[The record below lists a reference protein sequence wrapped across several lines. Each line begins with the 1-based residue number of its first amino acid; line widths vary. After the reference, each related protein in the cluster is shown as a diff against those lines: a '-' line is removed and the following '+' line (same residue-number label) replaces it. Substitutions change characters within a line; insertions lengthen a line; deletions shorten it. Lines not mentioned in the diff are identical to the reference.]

1 VRLPSRLFAVPLVC
15 GAALAAGFFGT
26 GRPVGK
32 PDDAPPTAPPPGQR
46 AEAPVSAPSQ
56 QRHPVVLDQAD
67 IMRTIEMGGRP
78 VRELQ
83 GNVRVLH
90 QGRVFTFELGRY
102 DLEAGLL
109 TCTGKVRVTEKGHSL
124 TADEV
129 SYDEKR
135 GTVSARGH
143 VHSWGDSLEAWAER
157 GNWFNGL
164 QQGELQVQAR
174 LLDKARK
181 VELKAGQVDVD
192 HQRGVYSAT
201 RAPLLTL
208 LEKPPTT
215 LQAKRIQWRRQD
227 SLAVAVREVKL
238 NREDIQ
244 ATCDSMVWHD
254 NTERMEFLQTPEI
267 TRGRQVVRGDKVEAL
282 LRSRRDLDSLW
293 VQGGARMESPADSV
307 SLRLRD
313 QLSGAWMEMDF
324 HAGQLISVFVSGQ
337 ARSINFLKDEDG
349 RPGMNVA
356 DAARMW
362 ITLKDQ
368 KLDTVRMGGGMEARW
383 VPLAEPPVQAA
394 GSGATP

>member
-1 VRLPSRLFAVPLVC
+1 MSLRIRML
-15 GAALAAGFFGT
+15 ALLASSGLALSAGFFGT
-26 GRPVGK
+26 GRRL
-32 PDDAPPTAPPPGQR
+32 PDPDEAAPTVAAPGRQVEATAS
-46 AEAPVSAPSQ
+46 SAQ
-56 QRHPVVLDQAD
+56 TRQPVVLDRAD
-67 IMRTIEMGGRP
+67 VMRTMDMGGRP

-109 TCTGKVRVTEKGHSL
+109 TCTGKVRVTEKGHVL

-143 VHSWGDSLEAWAER
+143 VHSSGDSLEAWAER
-157 GNWFNGL
+157 GNWLNGL

-181 VELKAGQVDVD
+181 VELKAGNVDVD
-192 HQRGVYSAT
+192 HVKGVYTAT

-208 LEKPPTT
+208 MEKPPTT
-215 LQAKRIQWRRQD
+215 LKAKQIQWRRQD
-227 SLAVAVREVKL
+227 SLAVATREVTL

-254 NTERMEFLQTPEI
+254 NTERMEFLKKPEI
-267 TRGRQVVRGDKVEAL
+267 TRGRQVVRGERLEAL
-282 LRSRRDLDSLW
+282 LRQRKTLDSLW
-293 VQGGARMESPADSV
+293 VQGAALLESPADSV

-324 HAGQLISVFVSGQ
+324 DDGNLVGVYVSGQ
-337 ARSINFLKDEDG
+337 ARSVNFLKDEQG
-349 RPGMNVA
+349 KPGMNVA
-356 DAARMW
+356 DAAHMW
-362 ITLKDQ
+362 IRLKDQ
-368 KLDTVRMGGGMEARW
+368 KLDTVSMGGGMEARW
-383 VPLAEPPVQAA
+383 VPLLPPPQPLGAEGP
-394 GSGATP
+394 

>member
-1 VRLPSRLFAVPLVC
+1 MDVLRHILSCLLIS
-15 GAALAAGFFGT
+15 GLALGAGFFGT
-26 GRPVGK
+26 GQPVPRTG
-32 PDDAPPTAPPPGQR
+32 DDAPPLAPGKR
-46 AEAPVSAPSQ
+46 VEAPATTLPPRV
-56 QRHPVVLDQAD
+56 RPVVLDRAD
-67 IMRTIEMGGRP
+67 IMRTIDMGGRP

-90 QGRVFTFELGRY
+90 QGREFTFELGRY

-109 TCTGKVRVTEKGHSL
+109 TCTGKVRVTEKGHVL

-129 SYDEKR
+129 SYDERR

-192 HQRGVYSAT
+192 HVKGIYSAT

-208 LEKPPTT
+208 LEKPPTS

-227 SLAVAVREVKL
+227 SLAVAVNEVRL

-254 NTERMEFLQTPEI
+254 NRERMEFLRSPEI
-267 TRGRQVVRGDKVEAL
+267 TRGRQVVRGDRVEAL
-282 LRSRRDLDSLW
+282 LRHRRDLDSLW
-293 VQGGARMESPADSV
+293 VQGAARLESPADSI
-307 SLRLRD
+307 SARLRD

-324 HAGQLISVFVSGQ
+324 EAGQLLSVYVTGQ
-337 ARSINFLKDEDG
+337 ARSVNFLKDEDG

-362 ITLKDQ
+362 ISLKDQ

-383 VPLAEPPVQAA
+383 VPLTAPPVAA
-394 GSGATP
+394 TASDKAP